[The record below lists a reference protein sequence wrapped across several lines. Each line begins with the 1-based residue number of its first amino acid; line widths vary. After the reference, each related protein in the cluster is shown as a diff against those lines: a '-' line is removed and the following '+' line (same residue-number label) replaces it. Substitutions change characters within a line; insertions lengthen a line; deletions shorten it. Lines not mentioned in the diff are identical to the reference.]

1 MGNLDPK
8 LPLGTASGPARRRM
22 PFSGAGSGNSTPGI
36 VREIGCCGGVAGTIA
51 FIGRIVPGVSKNTQ
65 RRNAIAAFSTIIGAM
80 MLARTVDDPQFS
92 DEILETAAR
101 TVAGIGKAGSAG
113 A

>member
-1 MGNLDPK
+1 
-8 LPLGTASGPARRRM
+8 M
-22 PFSGAGSGNSTPGI
+22 PFSGAGSGSSTPGI